1 MLAYIFWH
9 KPFADVT
16 ATDYEAALAAFHADL
31 GGSGSPG
38 LISSATYRISET
50 PWLDGA
56 PGYEDWCF
64 VESSTALDPL
74 NKAAVAP
81 ERWEVHA
88 GISSKTDYGHGGL
101 YCRLS
106 GEIAQSAASRTI
118 WLKRPRGIRYEQPLQ
133 EILDNARGV
142 TSCWRKQMVLGPGH
156 EFAVV
161 GDASLHVDLPQGWE
175 SLIVSREQVYPGAA

>member
-64 VESSTALDPL
+64 VESSAALDPL

-81 ERWEVHA
+81 ERWDVHA

-101 YCRLS
+101 YYLLS
-106 GEIAQSAASRTI
+106 GDIARATATRTV
-118 WLKRPRGIRYEQPLQ
+118 WLKRPRGIRYEQPLS
-133 EILDNARGV
+133 EILEGARGV
-142 TSCWRKQMVLGPGH
+142 LGCWRKQMVLGPGH
-156 EFAVV
+156 EFVIV
-161 GDASLHVDLPQGWE
+161 GDGSLQVHAPQDWE
-175 SLIVSREQVYPGAA
+175 SLAVSRDPVYPAA

>member
-38 LISSATYRISET
+38 LISSATYRITET
-50 PWLDGA
+50 PWLDRA

-64 VESSTALDPL
+64 VESSAALDPL

-81 ERWEVHA
+81 ERWDVHA

-101 YCRLS
+101 YYRLS
-106 GEIAQSAASRTI
+106 GEVAHAASTRAV
-118 WLKRPRGIRYEQPLQ
+118 WLKRPRGIRYEQPLSD
-133 EILDNARGV
+133 ILDNAGGV
-142 TSCWRKQMVLGPGH
+142 LGCWRKQMVLGPGH
-156 EFAVV
+156 EFVIL
-161 GDASLHVDLPQGWE
+161 GDASLRVDAPQGWE
-175 SLIVSREQVYPGAA
+175 SLAVSRDPVYPDA